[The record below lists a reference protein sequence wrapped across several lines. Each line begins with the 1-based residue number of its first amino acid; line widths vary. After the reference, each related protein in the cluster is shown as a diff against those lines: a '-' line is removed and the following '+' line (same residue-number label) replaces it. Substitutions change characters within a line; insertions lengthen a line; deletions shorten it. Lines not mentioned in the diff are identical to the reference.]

1 MAKNR
6 LTTEE
11 FKNGILAG
19 EKSVLSRAITLVE
32 SKSVVDRKQANEL
45 VNSILSFT
53 GKSFRLGITGA
64 PGVGK
69 STFIDGFGDF
79 LLKKGKKV
87 AVLAIDP
94 SSKIS
99 GGSILGDKTRMEKLV
114 GQPNVF
120 IRPSP
125 AGLELGGVAQ
135 STWESILLCESA
147 GYDFVVVETVGVGQ
161 SETAVK
167 EMTDMLL
174 FLTIA
179 GAGDDLQGIK
189 RGIMEMID
197 LVVINKSDQ
206 IEKEILGKV
215 KSNFAHALHL
225 FPPRAAKPDV
235 DILSCSA
242 LNSTGF
248 DEIWQFILDYQAKL
262 SANGFFEENRKAQKI
277 SWMNRSLIHL
287 VENHIK
293 NNDNLKANVQKFETM
308 VSDNQLSPLDAAFQ
322 IFQLLKMV

>member
-1 MAKNR
+1 MIKNR
-6 LTTEE
+6 LTIQELRD
-11 FKNGILAG
+11 GVLASD
-19 EKSVLSRAITLVE
+19 KAVLGRAITLVE
-32 SKSVVDRKQANEL
+32 SQSEKDRTNALSLINE
-45 VNSILSFT
+45 ILPYS
-53 GKSFRLGITGA
+53 GKSFRMGITGA

-79 LLKKGKKV
+79 LLSQGKKV
-87 AVLAIDP
+87 AILAIDP

-114 GQPNVF
+114 GKKDVF

-135 STWESILLCESA
+135 STLESILLCEAAS
-147 GYDFVVVETVGVGQ
+147 YDFIIVETVGVGQ

-167 EMTDMLL
+167 EMTDMLM

-206 IEKEILGKV
+206 IESQVLSKIIG
-215 KSNFAHALHL
+215 NFNHALHL
-225 FPPRAAKPDV
+225 FPSREFRPAV
-235 DILSCSA
+235 EILNCSA
-242 LNSTGF
+242 LNSIGF
-248 DEIWQFILDYQAKL
+248 DQIWDFVMKYEAQVKE
-262 SANGFFEENRKAQKI
+262 NGSFVENRNSQALN
-277 SWMNRSLIHL
+277 WMNRSLLNMIQTHL
-287 VENHIK
+287 QK
-293 NNDNLKANVQKFETM
+293 NELLKSNIEMFESLVT
-308 VSDNQLSPLDAAFQ
+308 SKTLSPLDAAKQ
-322 IFQLLKMV
+322 IFDLLNLG